1 MLKKILGDSPVT
13 SIVGI
18 LAAFFVVLNEQLTT
32 GEVTLVNA
40 LIAAVVAVV
49 GRFIPDGP
57 LKMLVEMFASK
68 PTTVVEEPA
77 KVEEP
82 VAVVEEPV
90 AVEEPIAVKEPVK
103 VEEPAVVEAPKPV
116 TKKTKK

>member
-18 LAAFFVVLNEQLTT
+18 LAAFFVVLQEQLTT

-40 LIAAVVAVV
+40 LIAAAVAVV
-49 GRFIPDGP
+49 GRFLPDGP

-68 PTTVVEEPA
+68 SVVAEAPATVEEPVATEEPVAAVEEPA

-82 VAVVEEPV
+82 VAV
-90 AVEEPIAVKEPVK
+90 
-103 VEEPAVVEAPKPV
+103 EASKPTV
-116 TKKTKK
+116 KKTKK

>member
-18 LAAFFVVLNEQLTT
+18 LTAFLVVLNEQLAA

-49 GRFIPDGP
+49 GRFLPDGP
-57 LKMLVEMFASK
+57 LKVLVGIFTPKSVAAKK
-68 PTTVVEEPA
+68 PAVDKEPAATIEEPA
-77 KVEEP
+77 KVEKP
-82 VAVVEEPV
+82 NVAEVSTQTV
-90 AVEEPIAVKEPVK
+90 
-103 VEEPAVVEAPKPV
+103 
-116 TKKTKK
+116 KKTKK

>member
-18 LAAFFVVLNEQLTT
+18 LAAFFVVLQEQLTT

-40 LIAAVVAVV
+40 LIAAAIAVI
-49 GRFIPDGP
+49 GRFLPDGP

-68 PTTVVEEPA
+68 PAVAEAPA
-77 KVEEP
+77 AVEEP
-82 VAVVEEPV
+82 VVIEEP
-90 AVEEPIAVKEPVK
+90 AK
-103 VEEPAVVEAPKPV
+103 VEEPAVVEAPKPTV
-116 TKKTKK
+116 KKTKK